1 RTARADEARALY
13 QRFIGENP
21 DSDMVV
27 VALARLSSLEKRPSR
42 VANAADV
49 TAEAL
54 FDIAS
59 VLNQS
64 ETADLSLIYGRLAV
78 ELKPDFPLAQLLVGD
93 ILETQHRAA
102 EALAIDR
109 GIDAGSPYAWA
120 ARLRAASN
128 LEALGKS

>member
-1 RTARADEARALY
+1 
-13 QRFIGENP
+13 
-21 DSDMVV
+21 MVI
-27 VALARLSSLEKRPSR
+27 VALARLSTGGKPPSR
-42 VANAADV
+42 IVNAAGGV
-49 TAEAL
+49 AEAL

-93 ILETQHRAA
+93 ILESQHRAA

-109 GIDAGSPYAWA
+109 GIAPQSPYAWP
-120 ARLRAASN
+120 ARLRAAAN
-128 LEALGKS
+128 LETLRSSDEAIAELQA